1 MKLRITKSQARAF
14 RERWKAV
21 NAAER
26 AELRATSVAEKLHQ
40 LAALMGSVR
49 MPGWEKPSAAEEAE
63 IRDRWKRLRKAF
75 GA

>member
-1 MKLRITKSQARAF
+1 MKVLITKTQARAF

-26 AELRATSVAEKLHQ
+26 EELRATTVAAKLRQ

-49 MPGWEKPSAAEEAE
+49 TRGWEKPSAAEEAE

-75 GA
+75 GV

>member
-1 MKLRITKSQARAF
+1 MTVRITKAQARAF

-26 AELRATSVAEKLHQ
+26 EELRATTVTAKLRQ

-49 MPGWEKPSAAEEAE
+49 IRGWEKPLATEEAE
-63 IRDRWKRLRKAF
+63 IRDRWKRLRKVF